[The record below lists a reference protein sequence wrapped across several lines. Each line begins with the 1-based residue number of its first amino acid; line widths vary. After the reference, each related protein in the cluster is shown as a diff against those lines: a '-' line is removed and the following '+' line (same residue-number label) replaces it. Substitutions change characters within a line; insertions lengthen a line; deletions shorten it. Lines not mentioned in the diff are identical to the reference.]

1 MIRIFCLLIVI
12 LLANN
17 PKVVMAQSEETAE
30 KSCDRLSLDSA
41 TMKLTAEPGNSEN
54 RQISEDP
61 ANIKPKIA
69 VAGIAI
75 PSLWWAK
82 EQFDPFGGKL
92 ISNWLT
98 DTKIKQIDL
107 TVNWQLWT
115 LLDYLGRYRFINQF
129 GTVARQHG
137 YSLHIYNQQQKCL
150 ALYEY
155 NDTVNPPKWEITI
168 EGVAEDSLQVEPSNG
183 QL

>member
-1 MIRIFCLLIVI
+1 MVRVFSLLII
-12 LLANN
+12 TLLSSVRVAT
-17 PKVVMAQSEETAE
+17 AQPQPIEAE
-30 KSCDRLSLDSA
+30 SCDRLSLDSA
-41 TMKLTAEPGNSEN
+41 TIKFTVQSNNSSDRTFSEN
-54 RQISEDP
+54 PTKIE
-61 ANIKPKIA
+61 PKIA
-69 VAGIAI
+69 VAGIAV

-82 EQFDPFGGKL
+82 EQFDPFGGRL

-98 DTKIKQIDL
+98 NTRIKQIDL

-155 NDTVNPPKWEITI
+155 NDATNPPKWEITI
-168 EGVAEDSLQVEPSNG
+168 EDAGEDSLQVEPTEN

>member
-1 MIRIFCLLIVI
+1 MIRVFCLLVVI
-12 LLANN
+12 LLSQTRA
-17 PKVVMAQSEETAE
+17 VMAQSEKTVAE
-30 KSCDRLSLDSA
+30 SCDRLSLDSA
-41 TMKLTAEPGNSEN
+41 TMKLSTEPDNLGNN
-54 RQISEDP
+54 RQISENP
-61 ANIKPKIA
+61 AKIEPKIA
-69 VAGIAI
+69 IAGIAV

-155 NDTVNPPKWEITI
+155 NDAVNPPKWEIKI
-168 EGVAEDSLQVEPSNG
+168 EGVAEDSLQVEPSND
-183 QL
+183 